1 MTSKTLNDPIESRP
15 ETTGGK
21 ICTEIPNETTLRA
34 FAEDKRD
41 IPVFHTADELRKDL
55 LS

>member
-1 MTSKTLNDPIESRP
+1 MTPKTLNDPIESTS
-15 ETTGGK
+15 ETAGGK
-21 ICTEIPNETTLRA
+21 PRIEIPYETTLRA

-41 IPVFHTADELRKDL
+41 MPVFHTTDELRKDL